1 MVRLLT
7 VLVALVMLPAAAYA
21 QGVITGVVRDSSGAV
36 LPGVTVNATSPVLI
50 EQVRTAV
57 SDSTGQY
64 RIVDLRPGTYV
75 VTFELS
81 GFSSLK
87 REGIELSG
95 DFVATVNAEL
105 RVGSVQETIT
115 VTGESPVVDVQ
126 SSAMSR
132 TLTADAIAGIPS
144 ARGYQSFTVLTP
156 GINVQGA
163 DVGGQTGAA
172 FSVFQGHGGRRNE
185 GQVQVDG
192 LSAGW
197 QGMGVS
203 SYQPEVGAAEEVT
216 FSITGGLGEAGTGG
230 PQMNLIPR
238 QGGNT
243 LSGTVFTGL
252 SGDAWQGSNL
262 SSEQEAG
269 GLRAL
274 SEIVKLWDVNFMLGG
289 PIKRDKVWFF
299 WTARHVGNRNTV
311 AGIFINKNVGDPTKW
326 TYDPDFNQ
334 QAEDDTTV
342 KNMSLRLTWQASPRN
357 KFTLWWDEQKTC
369 QHCIGGGNS
378 GGASGALATGT
389 LAQEAQGGNHNPIRM
404 AQATWTSPITSR
416 VLVEAAFGLGPRA
429 WFGEKWRDEANPALI
444 NVIEQAGSLPG
455 IEYRS
460 QDAARNYGSMYTS
473 RASLSYITGAHRMK
487 VGFRLQ
493 QTRAAFITYY
503 NDSRL
508 RYRFSNTVPNLLTM
522 YGDHAADN
530 PFEMDTFAL
539 FAQDQWT
546 LGRLTLQG
554 GLRFERITSYYPEA
568 RFGPERF
575 IPVQLVFPAQKAD
588 LGPKDIDPR
597 FGAAYDV
604 FGNGKTALKASLGRY
619 PTPTNSY
626 EAYGR
631 GQQPAFRVATT
642 TDRAWTDGNGNFTP
656 DCDLLNP
663 AAQDNR
669 LSGGDLC
676 GAWTNQNFGKYVVST
691 TYDDAVNHGW
701 NVREYTWDLAVGV
714 QQQLAPR
721 VSAEVN
727 YVRRSWGNQTI
738 TDNRAYATS
747 DYDRFSLTAP
757 VDPDLPN
764 GGGYRVNGL
773 YELKAG
779 RPFGLVDNL
788 VTHAKNYGDG
798 IIERY
803 NGVDFTVNARL
814 RSGLQMQGGFNVGR
828 STRDDCAVAA
838 QVPEYLTTFGVFRR
852 PEDFCDLS
860 SGFLTTGSALAT
872 YTIPKWDV
880 QIAGTFQSRPFAGTN
895 FPSIE
900 SQSLIANWLVFNAQI
915 LPELGRPMAG
925 NQQVTFVNI
934 VDPGTLYGDRINQVD
949 FRVSKILRFGSTR
962 TNVGFDIFNV
972 FNSNAVNQYFQT
984 YSGNGATWLQPT
996 SLISARFVKFS
1007 AQFDF

>member
-1 MVRLLT
+1 MEVHMPR
-7 VLVALVMLPAAAYA
+7 VIRVVGVFAWLVVVPTIAFAQAA
-21 QGVITGVVRDSSGAV
+21 ITGVVRDSSGAV

-75 VTFELS
+75 VTFELT
-81 GFSSLK
+81 GFSGLK

-126 SSAMSR
+126 SSQTSR
-132 TLTADAIAGIPS
+132 TLSSEAIAGLPS

-185 GQVQVDG
+185 GQVQIDG

-216 FSITGGLGEAGTGG
+216 FAITGGLGEAGTGG
-230 PQMNLIPR
+230 PQMNLVPR
-238 QGGNT
+238 QGGNK
-243 LSGTVFTGL
+243 LGGTVFTGF

-262 SSEQEAG
+262 SSDQEAA

-289 PIKRDKVWFF
+289 PIKQDKVWFF

-311 AGIFINKNVGDPTKW
+311 AGIFLNRNAGDITKW

-357 KFTLWWDEQKTC
+357 KFGLWWDEQKTC
-369 QHCIGGGNS
+369 QHCIGGGFS
-378 GGASGALATGT
+378 GGASGALASGT

-404 AQATWTSPITSR
+404 AQASWTSPLTTR
-416 VLVEAAFGLGPRA
+416 VLLEAGFGLGPRA
-429 WFGEKWRDEANPALI
+429 WFGEKWRDDANPALI
-444 NVIEQAGSLPG
+444 NVVEAAGAFPG
-455 IEYRS
+455 IEYRG
-460 QDAARNYGSMYTS
+460 QDAQRNYGSMYTT
-473 RASLSYITGAHRMK
+473 RASMSYITGAHRMK

-493 QTRAAFITYY
+493 QTHAAFISYY
-503 NDSRL
+503 NNDRL
-508 RYRFSNTVPNLLTM
+508 RYSFNSPTGIPTPTTLRLF
-522 YGDHAADN
+522 GDHAADN
-530 PFEMDTFAL
+530 PFEMDTLAL

-554 GLRFERITSYYPEA
+554 GLRFERITSFYPEA
-568 RFGPERF
+568 RLGPERF
-575 IPVQLVFPAQKAD
+575 IPVQLVFPAQKGD

-597 FGAAYDV
+597 FGAAYDL
-604 FGNGKTALKASLGRY
+604 FGTGKTALKASLGRY

-626 EAYGR
+626 ENYGR
-631 GQQPAFRVATT
+631 LQQPAFRVPGF
-642 TDRAWTDGNGNFTP
+642 TDRAWTDGNRNFVP

-676 GAWTNQNFGKYVVST
+676 GAWTNQNFGKYTVST

-727 YVRRSWGNQTI
+727 YVRRSWGNQTV
-738 TDNRAYATS
+738 TDNRAYAAS
-747 DYDRFSLTAP
+747 DYDKFSLTAP
-757 VDPDLPN
+757 ADSRLPG

-773 YELKAG
+773 YELKVG
-779 RPFGLVDNL
+779 RPFGLVDNF
-788 VTHAKNYGDG
+788 VTHAKNYGNG
-798 IIERY
+798 IDEKY

-814 RSGLQMQGGFNVGR
+814 RSGLQMQGGFNTGR
-828 STRDDCAVAA
+828 STRNDCDVTS
-838 QVPEYLTTFGVFRR
+838 QVPESLVSTNPVTIFVRR
-852 PEDFCDLS
+852 PEDFCDQS
-860 SGFLTTGSALAT
+860 SGFLTSGSALAT
-872 YTIPKWDV
+872 YTVPKIDV
-880 QIAGTFQSRPFAGTN
+880 QVAGTFQSRPFAGSN
-895 FPSIE
+895 FPGIE
-900 SQSLIANWLVFNAQI
+900 SQALTANWIVTNGQVV
-915 LPELGRPMAG
+915 PELGRVLAG
-925 NQQVTFVNI
+925 NTQVIFVNI

-949 FRVSKILRFGSTR
+949 FRVS
-962 TNVGFDIFNV
+962 
-972 FNSNAVNQYFQT
+972 
-984 YSGNGATWLQPT
+984 
-996 SLISARFVKFS
+996 
-1007 AQFDF
+1007 